1 MKKHICIHGH
11 FYQPPREN
19 PWLEE
24 IELQESAYPYHDWNE
39 RITAECYAPNTVSR
53 ILDTENRITGIINT
67 YAKISFDFG
76 PTLLS
81 WMERQKPEVYQ
92 AILDADRQS
101 MENFSGHGSAIAQ
114 AFNHMIM
121 PLANKKDKYTQVI
134 WGIKDFEKRFNR
146 QPEGMWLPET
156 AVDTET
162 LEVLASLGIKFT
174 ILSQRQAKR
183 VMKIDGAEDWVDVTG
198 EKVDCKRN
206 YLCPLP
212 LGQSINIFF
221 YNGQISQEVSF
232 GKLLNNGRVF
242 AERLLSAF
250 NDGNNHSQ
258 LVHIATDGETFGHHH
273 RFGEMALSYCLH
285 SIESGDTAKITN
297 YGEYLDKHAPTH
309 LVEIVEDSSWSC
321 IHGVGRWGNDCGCN
335 TGMNPGWT
343 QSWRKP
349 LREAMDWLRD
359 KIIPVYTT
367 EALKYFQDPWVVRDE
382 YIDVILDRS
391 RKKIEVFLKKH
402 AVKELSK
409 SEMIRALK
417 LLEMQRNAMLMYTS
431 CGWFFDDIS
440 GIETIQIMQ
449 YALMT
454 IQYMEDLQGVSP
466 NHEYLKILEEA
477 KSNKSNDILE
487 NYKMFVEPA
496 RSDLLR
502 VGTHYCISS
511 LFEEYSED
519 TKIFCYTAKSEKY
532 TRKDAGKLRLA
543 TGKAKITSDIT
554 LEDKIIYFAVLYLGN
569 HNISGG
575 AREFA
580 GENEFS
586 IMRSEMDEA
595 FDKGITEALRS
606 MDKHFKGK
614 ICSIWHLFKDEQRK
628 ILDQLFRLTYDEV
641 ATSYRQVY
649 EKNLAIMNTF
659 HDLQIKLPMLF
670 LVATEYILNTD
681 IKQVFQE
688 VTVDIDKLSKLI
700 DEAIKWNIKIDTT
713 TLTYVASIWL
723 SSTMDN
729 FRQHTEDLQLFENI
743 DNTLEVL
750 KPLSLS
756 LDLWKVQNNY
766 FAIWKD
772 FYSTMKEKEERG
784 NNFAKSWVD
793 SFLKLGHYLN
803 IKI

>member
-1 MKKHICIHGH
+1 MNKYICIHGH

-24 IELQESAYPYHDWNE
+24 IEFQDSAYPYHDWNE
-39 RITAECYAPNTVSR
+39 RITAECYAPNTASR
-53 ILDTENRITGIINT
+53 ILDTENRIIGITNT

-81 WMERQKPEVYQ
+81 WMEGQKPEVYQ

-121 PLANKKDKYTQVI
+121 PLANKKDKYTQAI

-146 QPEGMWLPET
+146 HPEGMWLPET

-174 ILSQRQAKR
+174 ILSQRQAKK
-183 VMKIDGAEDWVDVTG
+183 VKKIDGVEDWVDVAG
-198 EKVDCKRN
+198 EKVDFTMN
-206 YLCPLP
+206 YLCRLP
-212 LGQSINIFF
+212 SGQSINIFF
-221 YNGQISQEVSF
+221 YNGQISQAVSF
-232 GKLLNNGRVF
+232 EGLLDNGGAFAEKLLSTFNN
-242 AERLLSAF
+242 E
-250 NDGNNHSQ
+250 NNLSQ
-258 LVHIATDGETFGHHH
+258 LLHIATDGETFGHHH

-285 SIESGDTAKITN
+285 LIESGDTAEITN

-321 IHGVGRWGNDCGCN
+321 IHGVRRWHDNCGCN
-335 TGMNPGWT
+335 TGKNPRWT
-343 QSWRKP
+343 QTWRKP
-349 LREAMDWLRD
+349 LREALDWLRD
-359 KIIPVYTT
+359 KVIPAYNT
-367 EALKYFQDPWVVRDE
+367 EALKYFQDPWNARDE

-391 RKKIEVFLKKH
+391 SKNIKAFLKKH
-402 AVKELSK
+402 ADKELSK
-409 SEMIRALK
+409 SEMIRSLK

-440 GIETIQIMQ
+440 GIETIQLMQ

-454 IQYMEDLQGVSP
+454 IQYMEDLQGKSLK
-466 NHEYLKILEEA
+466 HEFLKILGEA
-477 KSNKSNDILE
+477 KSNKSNETLE
-487 NYKMFVEPA
+487 IYRMFVEPA
-496 RSDLLR
+496 RSNLLR

-511 LFEEYSED
+511 IFEEYPED
-519 TKIFCYTAKSEKY
+519 AKIFCYTAKSEEY
-532 TRKDAGKLRLA
+532 NIKDAGKLRLA

-554 LEDKIIYFAVLYLGN
+554 LEEKTICFAVLYLGN

-580 GENEFS
+580 GDNEFL
-586 IMRSEMDEA
+586 IMRNEMDEA
-595 FDKGITEALRS
+595 FDKGITEVIRS
-606 MDKHFKGK
+606 MDKHFEGN
-614 ICSIWHLFKDEQRK
+614 IHSIWHLFKDEQRK
-628 ILDQLFRLTYDEV
+628 ILDQLFGLTYDEIT
-641 ATSYRQVY
+641 TSYRQIY
-649 EKNLAIMNTF
+649 ENNFAIMNTF
-659 HDLQIKLPMLF
+659 HDLQIKLPMPF

-681 IKQVFQE
+681 IKQVFRE
-688 VTVDIDKLSKLI
+688 RAVDVEKLSKLI

-713 TLTYVASIWL
+713 TLTYVASSWL

-729 FRQHTEDLQLFENI
+729 IRQHTEDLQLFENI

-750 KPLSLS
+750 NPLSLS
-756 LDLWKVQNNY
+756 LDLWIAQNNY
-766 FAIWKD
+766 FAIWKG
-772 FYSTMKEKEERG
+772 FYSTMKEKEG
-784 NNFAKSWVD
+784 KGDSFAKSWVD

-803 IKI
+803 VKI

>member
-39 RITAECYAPNTVSR
+39 RITAECYAPNTASR
-53 ILDTENRITGIINT
+53 ILDTESRITGIINT

-81 WMERQKPEVYQ
+81 WLERQKPEVYQ

-101 MENFSGHGSAIAQ
+101 MENFSGYGSAIAQ

-121 PLANKKDKYTQVI
+121 PLANKKDKYTQAI

-146 QPEGMWLPET
+146 HPEGMWLPET

-183 VMKIDGAEDWVDVTG
+183 VMKIDGAENWVDVTG
-198 EKVDCKRN
+198 EKVDCTMN
-206 YLCPLP
+206 YLCRLP
-212 LGQSINIFF
+212 SGQSINIFF

-250 NDGNNHSQ
+250 NDENNHSQ
-258 LVHIATDGETFGHHH
+258 LAHIATDGETFGHHH
-273 RFGEMALSYCLH
+273 RFGEMALSYCLNF
-285 SIESGDTAKITN
+285 IESGDTAKITN
-297 YGEYLDKHAPTH
+297 YGEYLVNHAPTH

-359 KIIPVYTT
+359 KVIPVYTT

-391 RKKIEVFLKKH
+391 RKNIEAFLKKY

-454 IQYMEDLQGVSP
+454 IQYMEDLQGVSL
-466 NHEYLKILEEA
+466 NHEYLKILREA
-477 KSNKSNDILE
+477 KSNKSNDILG

-502 VGTHYCISS
+502 VGAHYCISS
-511 LFEEYSED
+511 IFEEYPED
-519 TKIFCYTAKSEKY
+519 TKIFCYTAKSKKY
-532 TRKDAGKLRLA
+532 IRKDAGELRLA

-554 LEDKIIYFAVLYLGN
+554 LEEETISFAVLYLGN
-569 HNISGG
+569 LNISGG
-575 AREFA
+575 TREFI
-580 GENEFS
+580 GEKNFS
-586 IMRSEMDEA
+586 IMQNEMNKA
-595 FDKGITEALRS
+595 FDKGITEAIRS
-606 MDKHFKGK
+606 MDKHFKGN

-649 EKNLAIMNTF
+649 ENNLAIMNTF

-681 IKQVFQE
+681 VKQVFQE

-713 TLTYVASIWL
+713 TLTYVASTWL

-729 FRQHTEDLQLFENI
+729 IRQHTEDLQLFENI
-743 DNTLEVL
+743 DKTLEVL
-750 KPLSLS
+750 NPLSLS
-756 LDLWKVQNNY
+756 LDLWKVQNNF
-766 FAIWKD
+766 FAIGKD
-772 FYSTMKEKEERG
+772 FYITMKDKEERG
-784 NNFAKSWVD
+784 DSFAKSWVE
-793 SFLKLGHYLN
+793 SFLKLGYYLN
-803 IKI
+803 VKV